1 MAEMKGNLG
10 SVVLM
15 LTTMDRTTRA
25 PVVNM
30 VQYEEIKGEYYITAP
45 RNSPAEWIRNI
56 HANPWAD
63 AQAKGKKVY
72 GLVEPVMDSPRIADF
87 LESQLSRNSQLV
99 QDLIRTH
106 GLPRK
111 PSHAQVLA
119 LAGRLTLF
127 VLHPTRL

>member
-1 MAEMKGNLG
+1 MAEKKGNLG

-15 LTTMDRTTRA
+15 LTTTDRTTRK
-25 PVVNM
+25 PVVNV
-30 VQYEEIKGEYYITAP
+30 VQYEEIKGEYYIIAP

-87 LESQLSRNSQLV
+87 LESQLSRNSNLV

-111 PSHAQVLA
+111 PSHSQWLA
-119 LAGRLTLF
+119 LAGRITLF

>member
-1 MAEMKGNLG
+1 MAEMKGKLG

-15 LTTMDRTTRA
+15 LTTMDRTSHK

-56 HANPWAD
+56 HANPWVD

-87 LESQLSRNSQLV
+87 LESQLSSNSNLV

-111 PSHAQVLA
+111 PSHSQLLA
-119 LAGRLTLF
+119 LAGRITLF

>member
-1 MAEMKGNLG
+1 MADKKSHLG
-10 SVVLM
+10 DIVLI
-15 LTTMDRTTRA
+15 LTTDDRA
-25 PVVNM
+25 SHKPVTNL
-30 VQYEEIKGEYYITAP
+30 VQYEDVKGEYYFIAP

-56 HANPWAD
+56 HANPWVD

-72 GLVEPVMDSPRIADF
+72 GLVEPVMESPRIADF
-87 LESQLSRNSQLV
+87 LESQLSKNSQLV

-111 PSHAQVLA
+111 PSHAQMLA
-119 LAGRLTLF
+119 LAGRITLF

>member
-1 MAEMKGNLG
+1 MAEMKGKLG

-25 PVVNM
+25 PVVNV
-30 VQYEEIKGEYYITAP
+30 VQYEEIKGEFYITAP

-56 HANPWAD
+56 HANPWVD
-63 AQAKGKKVY
+63 AQAGGKKVY

-111 PSHAQVLA
+111 PSHAQLLA
-119 LAGRLTLF
+119 LAGRITLF

>member
-1 MAEMKGNLG
+1 MAEKKGNLG

-15 LTTMDRTTRA
+15 LTTTDRTTRK
-25 PVVNM
+25 PVVNV
-30 VQYEEIKGEYYITAP
+30 VQYEEIKGEYYIIAP

-56 HANPWAD
+56 HANPWVD

-87 LESQLSRNSQLV
+87 LESQLSRNSNLV
-99 QDLIRTH
+99 QELIRTH

-111 PSHAQVLA
+111 PSHSQFLA
-119 LAGRLTLF
+119 LAGRITLF

>member
-1 MAEMKGNLG
+1 MAEMKGKLG

-25 PVVNM
+25 PVVNV
-30 VQYEEIKGEYYITAP
+30 VQYEEIKGEFYITAP

-56 HANPWAD
+56 HANPWVD
-63 AQAKGKKVY
+63 AQARGKKVY
-72 GLVEPVMDSPRIADF
+72 GLVEPVMDSPRIAEF

-111 PSHAQVLA
+111 PSQAQLLA

>member
-1 MAEMKGNLG
+1 MAEMKGKLG

-15 LTTMDRTTRA
+15 LTTTNRTTRA
-25 PVVNM
+25 PVVNL
-30 VQYEEIKGEYYITAP
+30 VQYEEIKGEFYITAP

-56 HANPWAD
+56 HANPWVD

-87 LESQLSRNSQLV
+87 LESQLSSNSNLV

-111 PSHAQVLA
+111 PSHSQLLA
-119 LAGRLTLF
+119 LAGRITLF

>member
-1 MAEMKGNLG
+1 MVEKKGSLG

-15 LTTMDRTTRA
+15 LTTADRTTRA
-25 PVVNM
+25 PVVNV
-30 VQYEEIKGEYYITAP
+30 VQYEEIKGEYYIIAP

-56 HANPWAD
+56 HANPWVD

-72 GLVEPVMDSPRIADF
+72 GLVEPVMDSPRIAEF

-111 PSHAQVLA
+111 PSHVQLLA
-119 LAGRLTLF
+119 LAGRITLF

>member
-1 MAEMKGNLG
+1 MAEKKGNLG

-15 LTTMDRTTRA
+15 LTTTDRTTRA
-25 PVVNM
+25 PVVNL
-30 VQYEEIKGEYYITAP
+30 VQYEEIKGEFYITAP

-56 HANPWAD
+56 HANPWVD

-72 GLVEPVMDSPRIADF
+72 GLVEPVMDSPRIAEF

-99 QDLIRTH
+99 QDLIRTY

-119 LAGRLTLF
+119 LAGRITLF

>member
-1 MAEMKGNLG
+1 MAEKKGNLG

-15 LTTMDRTTRA
+15 LTTADRTTRK
-25 PVVNM
+25 PVVSL
-30 VQYEEIKGEYYITAP
+30 VQYEEIKGEYYIIAP

-56 HANPWAD
+56 HANPWVD
-63 AQAKGKKVY
+63 AQVKGKKVY

-87 LESQLSRNSQLV
+87 LEIQLSRNSQLV

-111 PSHAQVLA
+111 PSHVQLLA
-119 LAGRLTLF
+119 LAGRITLF

>member
-1 MAEMKGNLG
+1 MAEKKGNLG

-15 LTTMDRTTRA
+15 LTTMDRTSHK

-30 VQYEEIKGEYYITAP
+30 VRYEEIKGEYYITAP

-56 HANPWAD
+56 HANPWVD

-72 GLVEPVMDSPRIADF
+72 GLVEPVMDSPRIAEF
-87 LESQLSRNSQLV
+87 LESQLSRNSNLV

-111 PSHAQVLA
+111 PSHAQLLA
-119 LAGRLTLF
+119 LAGRITLF

>member
-1 MAEMKGNLG
+1 MAEKKGNLG

-15 LTTMDRTTRA
+15 LTTTDRTTRA
-25 PVVNM
+25 PVVNL
-30 VQYEEIKGEYYITAP
+30 VQYEEIKGEFYITAP

-56 HANPWAD
+56 HANPWVD
-63 AQAKGKKVY
+63 AQARGKKVY

-87 LESQLSRNSQLV
+87 LKSQLSRNSILV

-111 PSHAQVLA
+111 PSHSQFLA
-119 LAGRLTLF
+119 LAGRITLF